1 MSTPGLLFL
10 RRFLR
15 DPVRVASVAPS
26 SRYLARAVA
35 CGVELRSGDAVIE
48 LGPGTGALTAALHGA
63 IAAHPGVRYLGIER
77 DAVLVNHLQQGFPD
91 LCFVAGDAGRLADIA
106 KDAAITRAR
115 LLVCGVPM
123 ILFDPRE
130 RVALMDAC
138 VNQLADDGAFRAIS
152 YIHCWPS
159 RGARD
164 MRALLRSRFR
174 HSRVSAI
181 VWRNI
186 PPALVLEASSPLRA

>member
-1 MSTPGLLFL
+1 MSSPNLLFL

-15 DPVRVASVAPS
+15 DPVRVASVTPS
-26 SRYLARAVA
+26 SRYLASAVVS
-35 CGVELRSGDAVIE
+35 GVELRSGDTVIE

-63 IAAHPGVRYLGIER
+63 IAANSGLHYLGIER
-77 DAVLVNHLQQGFPD
+77 DAVLVAHLQQRFPD
-91 LCFVAGDAGRLADIA
+91 LDFIIGDAGRLAHIA
-106 KDAAITRAR
+106 RDAAITRAR

-123 ILFDPRE
+123 ILFDQRE

-138 VNQLADDGAFRAIS
+138 VDQLADDGAFRAIS
-152 YIHCWPS
+152 YIHSWPS
-159 RGARD
+159 RGARE

-181 VWRNI
+181 VWRNV